1 MPATEDF
8 IVMGVNTMKRRL
20 AATTAAVCLFAGT
33 LLLVPSITRA
43 QEDVNP
49 AVPLINEAPA
59 GTAPETTEPEL
70 PYNHPRLS
78 ADARWAG
85 VLSFVIVP
93 ALFLAAAMIGSL
105 VYSEMPQEK
114 PPVAHSH
121 DEPPG
126 GSHHHGPGGTV
137 QPGPEHELPGGHA
150 EHH

>member
-1 MPATEDF
+1 
-8 IVMGVNTMKRRL
+8 MKI
-20 AATTAAVCLFAGT
+20 ACLFAAVFT
-33 LLLVPSITRA
+33 LIVLVDSSVA
-43 QEDVNP
+43 WSQVDVDP
-49 AVPLINEAPA
+49 KDPLINEAPA
-59 GTAPETTEPEL
+59 AGGVTAEPAEPEL

-78 ADARWAG
+78 SDARWAG
-85 VLSFVIVP
+85 VLAFVIVP

-105 VYSEMPQEK
+105 VYSELPQEH

-126 GSHHHGPGGTV
+126 TSGHHGPGGTV